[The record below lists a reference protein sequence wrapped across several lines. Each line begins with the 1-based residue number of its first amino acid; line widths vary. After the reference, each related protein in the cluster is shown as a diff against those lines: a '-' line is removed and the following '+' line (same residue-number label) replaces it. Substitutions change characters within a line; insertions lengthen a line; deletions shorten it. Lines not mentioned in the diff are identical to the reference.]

1 MAHNSWYIGS
11 ERLVTSLE
19 VLIEVDAAL
28 TEGDYK
34 FNITKNG
41 RAINRLLIQD
51 ETLIAEYTC
60 VFQQYVCNRTHIW
73 SIWYGPC
80 QLSWLPYHF
89 IHIKIF
95 EAPSGE
101 KSNHQSSMTWSL
113 LWKNIKMEFGI
124 PDIGPWLLTQKGLKL
139 DKIWLHFDLANFVM
153 RNSTA
158 KFDPRKGSNAY
169 APKNIQLKDN
179 QGNRLLLNYH
189 GKGNLTADTRLKLTF
204 DGLAL
209 TSTNE
214 QEPKTTPFTESP
226 ADFVVI
232 QTNKCDICVNGKY
245 LFDESSHWTP
255 LNSSGLSPVTQSTQ
269 RIGYFEFK
277 GIVVYHAKF
286 PKFRQT
292 KFYTT
297 FRRWTSS

>member
-1 MAHNSWYIGS
+1 
-11 ERLVTSLE
+11 
-19 VLIEVDAAL
+19 
-28 TEGDYK
+28 
-34 FNITKNG
+34 
-41 RAINRLLIQD
+41 
-51 ETLIAEYTC
+51 
-60 VFQQYVCNRTHIW
+60 
-73 SIWYGPC
+73 
-80 QLSWLPYHF
+80 
-89 IHIKIF
+89 
-95 EAPSGE
+95 
-101 KSNHQSSMTWSL
+101 
-113 LWKNIKMEFGI
+113 
-124 PDIGPWLLTQKGLKL
+124 
-139 DKIWLHFDLANFVM
+139 M

-245 LFDESSHWTP
+245 LFDEP
-255 LNSSGLSPVTQSTQ
+255 TQ
-269 RIGYFEFK
+269 RIGYFEFQ

-297 FRRWTSS
+297 FRR